1 MYALV
6 NLHVL
11 VVGIKCLKMK
21 EVIGTSLPLSQ
32 KRAPSSLA
40 CSLKET
46 LLPPM
51 FGIGYTLFFQYK
63 ESEFFLSQSIEN
75 LTKIIDKII
84 KIYHTKEIN
93 YQTICYNV
101 FVNLMS

>member
-1 MYALV
+1 
-6 NLHVL
+6 
-11 VVGIKCLKMK
+11 MK

-63 ESEFFLSQSIEN
+63 ESEFSQ
-75 LTKIIDKII
+75 
-84 KIYHTKEIN
+84 
-93 YQTICYNV
+93 
-101 FVNLMS
+101 VNLLKI